1 MTVNEGRWAAVW
13 IALGVLG
20 GLAVAVAGAGWW
32 ALFGIAL
39 AAVFVLAAEPGVA
52 RLGTPAGAAAPGGRA
67 SGGPGPDGGECDGD
81 VPESDGDVPD
91 GAARPGPGPGP
102 GRLVDGFGRAA
113 RLAIVVLAAST
124 FAAYLV
130 PDHRPAAAVLLVA
143 GVAVADVAGI
153 RLDAYW
159 RRWVGGLLLLAAAAF
174 VAVCLGVSPAPSHA
188 AEPVGG
194 DTPWGVVGGVLSAAA
209 VFVPVLRGRSRRTVV
224 VGSVAALV
232 VAGAA
237 LYQLGPLRLG
247 LSTTSLRDTFAAADA
262 QALAPAL
269 GAVVTL
275 ACLPAALTAFGAARQ
290 RAHPSQITSVVVPAA
305 VAAIPAAL
313 LAPAA
318 AVTVAAMLAL
328 AELAGR
334 AAVGRRGPGRVA
346 VVVPAVLLFGG
357 LLTRL

>member
-1 MTVNEGRWAAVW
+1 MW

-20 GLAVAVAGAGWW
+20 GLAAAVAGAGWW
-32 ALFGIAL
+32 APVGMAL
-39 AAVFVLAAEPGVA
+39 ATVFVVVAEPGTA
-52 RLGTPAGAAAPGGRA
+52 RLGSSRSGVPDGRAPGYGDSRDGDDGTEPGVERGDAVPGGRA
-67 SGGPGPDGGECDGD
+67 AAG
-81 VPESDGDVPD
+81 VM
-91 GAARPGPGPGP
+91 ARPGLA
-102 GRLVDGFGRAA
+102 RLVDGFGRAA

-130 PDHRPAAAVLLVA
+130 PDHRPAAAVLVVA
-143 GVAVADVAGI
+143 AVAVADVAGV

-174 VAVCLGVSPAPSHA
+174 VAVCLGVSPAPSPV
-188 AEPVGG
+188 AEPLGG
-194 DTPWGVVGGVLSAAA
+194 DTPWGVLGGVLSAAA

-224 VGSVAALV
+224 MGAVAALG
-232 VAGAA
+232 VAVAA

-275 ACLPAALTAFGAARQ
+275 ACLPAALTAFGAASE
-290 RAHPSQITSVVVPAA
+290 RAHPSRITAVVVPAA

-328 AELAGR
+328 AEFAAR
-334 AAVGRRGPGRVA
+334 AAAGPRGPRQVA
-346 VVVPAVLLFGG
+346 VVVTAVLLFGG